1 MAEQTNSPQP
11 APAVPVKERPQPV
24 TAPPR
29 RAENLFM
36 ADVTFEGD
44 ERPRRIA
51 LDIAGTRRPVSEEKA
66 TEYFRNRLG
75 PEGDVVKVENVRRV
89 TRAETG
95 PTPRI
100 PVVRNGVPAGAVD
113 VRNPPPAT
121 PADNG

>member
-29 RAENLFM
+29 RAENL
-36 ADVTFEGD
+36 
-44 ERPRRIA
+44 
-51 LDIAGTRRPVSEEKA
+51 
-66 TEYFRNRLG
+66 FRNRLG